1 MKIIFWISIF
11 FLFYVYFIYPF
22 LLAIIS
28 KLFPRLWDKA
38 DDNFTPP
45 VSFIIPAYNE
55 ETVIKAKIEN
65 TLSLDY
71 PAPIEIIIADDCSS
85 DQTKDMVINF
95 HTKNYPNHNIVLKS
109 FSKRQGKMGV
119 LNSVIP
125 YAKNDFII
133 LTDANSF
140 FKSDAIKKLIR
151 NFKNPNIGCVGGTKS
166 IITKDQ
172 IKNTDNVGINE
183 GLYWKF
189 ENFIK
194 QKESIL
200 GSTFVDGSIYA
211 IRKETYPFPASDRII
226 MDDFAVSLGVINKN
240 YRVVFEPE
248 AISYEGASKGS
259 SEEFRRKIRILRGA
273 LTSIQIYPTKKI
285 IFQLFSHKILRWISG
300 IFMITLFASNIF
312 IKGTFYRT
320 LLILQIIFYGLT
332 FIGFILEYTGQNKNK
347 KTMPN
352 VFYIPYYFCLTSWAQ
367 LIGFLSY
374 SGGKNPA
381 WDKLERNV

>member
-1 MKIIFWISIF
+1 MKIIFWISVF
-11 FLFYVYFIYPF
+11 SLSYVYFIYPF

-28 KLFPRLWDKA
+28 KLFPKLWDKA
-38 DDNFTPP
+38 DDNFSPP
-45 VSFIIPAYNE
+45 VSFIIPTYNE
-55 ETVIKAKIEN
+55 EKVITDKLKN

-71 PAPIEIIIADDCSS
+71 PAPIEIIVADDCSS
-85 DQTKDMVINF
+85 DHTKDIVANF
-95 HTKNYPNHNIVLKS
+95 DNKAYPNRNIILKS

-125 YAKNDFII
+125 YAKNNFII

-140 FKSDAIKKLIR
+140 FKSDAIRKLIR

-172 IKNTDNVGINE
+172 MTNTDNIGINE

-211 IRKETYPFPASDRII
+211 IKKEIYPFPASDRII

-240 YRVVFEPE
+240 YRVVFESE
-248 AISYEGASKGS
+248 AISYEGVSKGS
-259 SEEFRRKIRILRGA
+259 FEEFRRKIRILRGA
-273 LTSIQIYPTKKI
+273 LTSIKVYPIKKI

-300 IFMITLFASNIF
+300 IFMITLFISNIF
-312 IKGTFYRT
+312 ITEIFYRT
-320 LLILQIIFYGLT
+320 LLIFQIIFYGLT
-332 FIGFILEYTGQNKNK
+332 FIGFILEYKGQDK

-367 LIGFLSY
+367 LIGFVRY